1 MQGWESGRPEAD
13 IKGVWGAAA
22 PHESGRPEAD
32 IKGGVGGGSPPRI
45 REAGRPTYY
54 FYFWFNY
61 RLPALMDRLRALILD
76 RLPAFF
82 GHFSYDFPMIFL
94 SNFDQ

>member
-1 MQGWESGRPEAD
+1 MQGW
-13 IKGVWGAAA
+13 
-22 PHESGRPEAD
+22 ESGRPEAD

-61 RLPALMDRLRALILD
+61 RLPALMDRLPALIMD
-76 RLPAFF
+76 RLPAILAISS
-82 GHFSYDFPMIFL
+82 GEVSSVL
-94 SNFDQ
+94 